1 MEAQAKEKQEKETV
15 KAAAGELMHKDEYEF
30 TFYDPQD
37 EVCDLTT
44 EEEAGTFKSVVE
56 YYKNGEVSTPEGT
69 ESIWDVKYYN
79 TMFPTRNDELSSGWN
94 NSELITRSSVND
106 LSNEQSLYDADPEGD
121 QTNGS
126 ISVQLDGGGV
136 PTIGWTFPLVDSTIE
151 NVSNEFENYGR
162 WITTINGGVEQ
173 TDRVSTEPG
182 VRVSN
187 SAGDIGFD
195 HSHKL
200 TYVQDPVACGVG
212 YEIDEKVGYT
222 GVLRRILSDL

>member
-1 MEAQAKEKQEKETV
+1 
-15 KAAAGELMHKDEYEF
+15 MHKDEYEF

-195 HSHKL
+195 
-200 TYVQDPVACGVG
+200 
-212 YEIDEKVGYT
+212 
-222 GVLRRILSDL
+222 R